1 MAGIGFELRSILRER
16 KLTSVLTAFGYSA
29 MLSSGPYF
37 VSILSI
43 IFAGWLAYT
52 FVEDKVLVR
61 QFQVS
66 VTYLIAF
73 SLIYTGA
80 SQLVFTRYISDVIF
94 VKEFRRIMPNFAGV
108 VVLNM
113 ITGFLVC
120 LGFVV
125 YAFRDQGY
133 LYAILF
139 LFSFTTLCG
148 VWMTTILLT
157 SLKNYKYILLSFSA
171 GYGVFVLLSYFLV
184 NYGLNGLMF
193 SFLAGQAVLFAL
205 LAGYTMH
212 SFRSE
217 MLLEFDFT
225 NLKKIYPSLV
235 LTGFFYN
242 MGVWA
247 DKFVFWL
254 NGSTSQSVVG
264 PLRASVLYDIP
275 VFLAYLTMAPG
286 MASLFLKLEGEFAEI
301 YDRYYKAVRE
311 GATLDKLYDL
321 GDEVVDSARTL
332 VLDVMRI
339 QAIGLIFVFLF
350 EVVIFRFF
358 GLSLVYI
365 PLFNVLSIGTFLQLL
380 FIAILSLA
388 FYFDRRRE
396 AFLMSLA
403 FVLLNLSLSQLS
415 ILLGPYYYGYGFV
428 VSLFVSNIMGIV
440 LLRRFLYEIHY
451 QTFMLR

>member
-16 KLTSVLTAFGYSA
+16 RLTSIVAAFGYSA

-80 SQLVFTRYISDVIF
+80 SQLMFTRYISDVVF
-94 VKEFRRIMPNFAGV
+94 VKEYQRVLPNFTGV

-113 ITGFLVC
+113 VSGFLVC
-120 LGFVV
+120 LAFVL
-125 YAFRDQGY
+125 YAFRDMDF
-133 LYAILF
+133 LYAVLF

-148 VWMTTILLT
+148 VWMTNILLT
-157 SLKNYKYILLSFSA
+157 SLKSYKYIVCSFVA
-171 GYGVFVLLSYFLV
+171 GYGVFIGLSYLLV
-184 NYGLNGLMF
+184 KYGLNGLML
-193 SFLAGQAVLFAL
+193 SFLTGQAVVFSL
-205 LAGYTMH
+205 LAGYIVY

-225 NLKKIYPSLV
+225 DARKTYPSLI
-235 LTGFFYN
+235 LTGLFYN

-247 DKFVFWL
+247 DKFVFWF
-254 NGSTSQSVVG
+254 NEATSQAVVG

-275 VFLAYLTMAPG
+275 VFLAYLTIAPG
-286 MASLFLKLEGEFAEI
+286 MASLFLKLEGEFAEV

-350 EVVIFRFF
+350 EVLIFRFF
-358 GLSLVYI
+358 GLSLLYI
-365 PLFNVLSIGTFLQLL
+365 PLFNLLSIGTFLQLL
-380 FIAILSLA
+380 FISILSLA
-388 FYFDRRRE
+388 FYFDRRKE
-396 AFLMSLA
+396 ALA
-403 FVLLNLSLSQLS
+403 VTSVFFILNLSLSQLS

-428 VSLFVSNIMGIV
+428 ISLIVASIMGIV